1 MKKRFLLLYA
11 VTAMLL
17 LSACNAYKNVPY
29 FQDLDKSKQ
38 TTEDIKNFSAL
49 TIQNSDILGIT
60 VSSLNPKAYSDSS
73 ARLSGYLVDQN
84 GEIKLPLIGKI
95 SAAGLTT
102 GVLADQIQS
111 KLTTYLR
118 EPAVT
123 VRMLNFKVS
132 VMGDVLKPD
141 VYKIQS
147 ERVTVTEALTMAGD
161 LNITAKR
168 KNILLIREVDGKREF
183 IPIDI
188 TSAKLFTSPYY
199 YLKNND
205 VLYVQPDKTKYASVD
220 GGYRTVSLVLSALS
234 IVAIVLSNSLR

>member
-1 MKKRFLLLYA
+1 
-11 VTAMLL
+11 
-17 LSACNAYKNVPY
+17 
-29 FQDLDKSKQ
+29 
-38 TTEDIKNFSAL
+38 
-49 TIQNSDILGIT
+49 
-60 VSSLNPKAYSDSS
+60 
-73 ARLSGYLVDQN
+73 
-84 GEIKLPLIGKI
+84 
-95 SAAGLTT
+95 
-102 GVLADQIQS
+102 
-111 KLTTYLR
+111 
-118 EPAVT
+118 
-123 VRMLNFKVS
+123 MLNFKVS

-168 KNILLIREVDGKREF
+168 KNILLIREIDGKREYV
-183 IPIDI
+183 PIDI

-205 VLYVQPDKTKYASVD
+205 ILYVQPDKTKYASVD